1 MAICG
6 EESLKNYECIKY
18 EPKEHLPRK
27 YVFGAGSP
35 MEPLGI
41 ATLKICED
49 LEKFDVL
56 AGRVGAIVGRKYL
69 KKRKVKMNFEND
81 TIILSGKSLSSPAHL
96 LPLPGDAITRED
108 TPGIELPAKE
118 ASASVDVQPDPVRSS
133 ALDNFSVFTM
143 TVAAGVEVEH
153 ECDAVY
159 DYINLASAVDE
170 ANRQNI
176 EIEKALLKQ
185 WAEDHKSQARP
196 SGVKQFWM
204 DPSTSENKEKQISI
218 SR

>member
-6 EESLKNYECIKY
+6 EESLKNYECIKF

-41 ATLKICED
+41 ATLKICDD

-96 LPLPGDAITRED
+96 LPLPGDAKTRED
-108 TPGIELPAKE
+108 TPGIELPVKE
-118 ASASVDVQPDPVRSS
+118 ASASVDVQ
-133 ALDNFSVFTM
+133 L
-143 TVAAGVEVEH
+143 
-153 ECDAVY
+153 
-159 DYINLASAVDE
+159 
-170 ANRQNI
+170 
-176 EIEKALLKQ
+176 
-185 WAEDHKSQARP
+185 W
-196 SGVKQFWM
+196 
-204 DPSTSENKEKQISI
+204 
-218 SR
+218 